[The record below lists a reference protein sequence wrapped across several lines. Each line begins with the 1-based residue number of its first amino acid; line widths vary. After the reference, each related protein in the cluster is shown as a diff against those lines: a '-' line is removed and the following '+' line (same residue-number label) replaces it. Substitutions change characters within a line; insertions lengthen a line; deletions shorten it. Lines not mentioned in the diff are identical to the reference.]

1 MRKRQKFVLT
11 VLIAGVSL
19 WGLARIPVDWQMWYI
34 WSQAGLM
41 AILFAWCLKEGLNGL
56 EWLTLL
62 VPPVVFTY
70 AFMMFSV
77 LLRPDWLFGS
87 VLGFLPTWLV
97 IGAGRLVIIAT
108 YGLCHYILLLSSNIF
123 SVAAIRTI
131 ALYRSAAAMSFVM
144 TVLTGM
150 LVFNTILSFRLPFWL
165 GGLWVAVASLTLI
178 LPGLWSVKLEPWISW
193 EVAAYAVWLSVAL
206 GMLAVAVAFWPI
218 TTAVGSLFLT
228 TALYIYLGISQSHLS
243 DRLFAKTVWEYVTVG
258 GVVLVTMLLTS
269 GLGV

>member
-1 MRKRQKFVLT
+1 
-11 VLIAGVSL
+11 
-19 WGLARIPVDWQMWYI
+19 
-34 WSQAGLM
+34 
-41 AILFAWCLKEGLNGL
+41 
-56 EWLTLL
+56 
-62 VPPVVFTY
+62 
-70 AFMMFSV
+70 
-77 LLRPDWLFGS
+77 
-87 VLGFLPTWLV
+87 
-97 IGAGRLVIIAT
+97 
-108 YGLCHYILLLSSNIF
+108 
-123 SVAAIRTI
+123 
-131 ALYRSAAAMSFVM
+131 MSFVM

>member
-1 MRKRQKFVLT
+1 MTAFVGM
-11 VLIAGVSL
+11 ISL
-19 WGLARIPVDWQMWYI
+19 WGLARVPVDWQLWYI

-41 AILFAWCLKEGLNGL
+41 AILFAWSLREGLSGL

-62 VPPVVFTY
+62 LPPVIFTY

-77 LLRPDWLFGS
+77 LLRPDWL
-87 VLGFLPTWLV
+87 LGGALSFVPQWLIV
-97 IGAGRLVIIAT
+97 GAGRAVIIAA

-131 ALYRSAAAMSFVM
+131 ALYRSASAMSFVM

-150 LVFNTILSFRLPFWL
+150 LVFNTILSFRLPFWQ
-165 GGLWVAVASLTLI
+165 GGLWVALAGLVLI
-178 LPGLWSVKLEPWISW
+178 FPGLWSVKMEPKITR
-193 EVAAYAVWLSVAL
+193 EVGAYSVWLAVAL
-206 GMLAVAVAFWPI
+206 GLLAVAIAFWPI

-228 TALYIYLGISQSHLS
+228 TVLYIYLGISQSHLA

-258 GVVLVTMLLTS
+258 SVVLVTMLLTS